1 MMTTSALLGVFI
13 VLAYLH
19 FNPPTGKYN
28 DQKIAAIA
36 DKRIEEAP
44 APPPIEPQVFGAVR
58 PSVVQITRPL
68 TDANGHAQGRGVGSG
83 VVVDESGAI
92 LTAYHV
98 VNGADTVTV
107 RFFDG
112 STTTGTVSQKQP
124 DKDLAIV
131 QVKGLPQGVDPA
143 VLSGGVQQGDK
154 VMAFGSPFGLDG
166 SVSEGIVSALNRG
179 FNIEE
184 TGVTLTGMIQFD
196 AAVNPG
202 NSGGPLVDMGGR
214 VVGIVIGLVN
224 PTNDRTFIGLGFAV
238 PIEASSGIIPPLG

>member
-1 MMTTSALLGVFI
+1 MVSSALLGVAI
-13 VLAYLH
+13 VLVFLH
-19 FNPPTGKYN
+19 FNPPAGKYT
-28 DQKIAAIA
+28 DRDIAAIA

-44 APPPIEPQVFGAVR
+44 LPPPIEPQVFGAVR

-68 TDANGHAQGRGVGSG
+68 PADDKGHAAGRGVGSG

-98 VNGADTVTV
+98 VTGADTVTV

-112 STTTGTVSQKQP
+112 STATGSVTQKQP
-124 DKDLAIV
+124 EKDLAIV
-131 QVKGLPQGVDPA
+131 QVKGLPQGVTPG

-166 SVSEGIVSALNRG
+166 SVSSGIVSALNRG